1 MPGYLII
8 QGDAQAMDVTNQIQV
23 IQVIMDIGQA
33 HHLKAIQVTRGASVE
48 MATWTSAMWLILAAA
63 SAQL

>member
-33 HHLKAIQVTRGASVE
+33 HHLKAIQVTRGASVD
-48 MATWTSAMWLILAAA
+48 MATWATAM
-63 SAQL
+63 